1 VAAYASRNGGAS
13 NARRLLALGYITA
26 VAMPP
31 IGFGLGVV
39 IALRFSNLRL
49 RHGAS
54 IIALSILA
62 SIVWILII
70 TSGAFN
76 TPTAG
81 Y

>member
-1 VAAYASRNGGAS
+1 MAAYASRNGGAS
-13 NARRLLALGYITA
+13 NARRLLALAYITA

-39 IALRFSNLRL
+39 IALRFSSLRA
-49 RHGAS
+49 RHAAS

-62 SIVWILII
+62 SIVWILIL
-70 TSGAFN
+70 TSGALDAQ
-76 TPTAG
+76 TTG